1 MFKGSLCETD
11 SPDTG
16 EVVRSTR
23 GGALSAKLTEG
34 ENLLNARNFECSQV
48 SLPHPLR
55 GSPLTEGA
63 IIRGLPT
70 VM

>member
-34 ENLLNARNFECSQV
+34 ES
-48 SLPHPLR
+48 
-55 GSPLTEGA
+55 
-63 IIRGLPT
+63 
-70 VM
+70 